1 VTNICTATRACAV
14 GVVIAAS
21 VLLSGCVSVVSGT
34 AVRAQHAA
42 PIEVPSLTEAKIGD
56 VLLSAG
62 ELNGIMGSTQMKV
75 TSELEEMTDHSGQVS
90 DPDCLGA
97 IYGAEEPVYA
107 GSGWTTMRDQ
117 VVREAGEDNEHWV
130 EQTAVLYPSAEKTQK
145 FFDDSKSTWQKCS
158 GYSVS
163 VDDQDATYLWQIDS
177 VTSED
182 TLITQMTTQQDA
194 QGWGCQHA
202 LSAVSNVIVETWA
215 CGYRIKDEAATI
227 ANEMV
232 ANAAKK

>member
-1 VTNICTATRACAV
+1 MGTATQACAV

-42 PIEVPSLTEAKIGD
+42 PIEVPSLTEAKLGD
-56 VLLSAG
+56 LLLSAG

-97 IYGAEEPVYA
+97 IFGAEEPVYA

-182 TLITQMTTQQDA
+182 TLITQMTAQEDA
-194 QGWGCQHA
+194 EGWGCQHA
-202 LSAVSNVIVETWA
+202 LSAVSNVIVEAWA
-215 CGYRIKDEAATI
+215 CGYSIKDEAATI